1 VTRRSDPRGSCAAAA
16 ALAAAGLLLTASCA
30 SRSSRPH
37 NFAAAGEEQTARA
50 IAAWR
55 EAVARA
61 DRLGPS
67 RLLYDARM
75 RQGAVSLPGTLA
87 VSTAEPVR
95 ATMTGPFG
103 SPVATYA
110 DGALRGEKFA
120 PVAIE
125 PEPLLWLLGG
135 VWKAQ
140 EPQVRGVAGDDALL
154 VWTSPSP
161 VEGVLHVPS
170 ARFTSLRVTTGGK
183 TLEASYAGT
192 ADPWPTKV
200 ELKDPATKSS
210 LRLSLVAREP
220 LP

>member
-1 VTRRSDPRGSCAAAA
+1 MARRSDPRGPCAAA
-16 ALAAAGLLLTASCA
+16 ALAAAGLLLTVSCA
-30 SRSSRPH
+30 SRPSRPR
-37 NFAAAGEEQTARA
+37 NFIAAGEEQAARA

-61 DRLGPS
+61 DSLGPS

-87 VSTAEPVR
+87 LSTAEPVR

-110 DGALRGEKFA
+110 NGALRGEKFA
-120 PVAIE
+120 PLAIE
-125 PEPLLWLLGG
+125 PQSLLWLLGG
-135 VWKAQ
+135 VWKTP

-161 VEGVLHVPS
+161 AEGVLHLPS
-170 ARFTSLRVTTGGK
+170 ARFTSLRVSSGGK
-183 TLEASYAGT
+183 TLDASYSGT

-210 LRLSLVAREP
+210 LRLTLVGRESIP
-220 LP
+220 

>member
-1 VTRRSDPRGSCAAAA
+1 MARRSDPRGSYAAA

-30 SRSSRPH
+30 SRPSRPH

-75 RQGAVSLPGTLA
+75 QQGAVSLPGTLA
-87 VSTAEPVR
+87 LSTVEPVQ

-110 DGALRGEKFA
+110 NGALRGEKFA
-120 PVAIE
+120 PLAIE

-135 VWKAQ
+135 VWKAA
-140 EPQVRGVAGDDALL
+140 EPQVRGVEGDDALL

-161 VEGVLHVPS
+161 AEGVLHLPS
-170 ARFTSLRVTTGGK
+170 ARFTSLRVASGGK
-183 TLEASYAGT
+183 TLEVSYAGT

-210 LRLSLVAREP
+210 LRLSLVGREP
-220 LP
+220 VP

>member
-1 VTRRSDPRGSCAAAA
+1 M
-16 ALAAAGLLLTASCA
+16 AGLLLTAACA
-30 SRSSRPH
+30 SRPSRPH
-37 NFAAAGEEQTARA
+37 NFVAAGEEQTARA

-61 DRLGPS
+61 DTLGPS
-67 RLLYDARM
+67 RLLYDAKM
-75 RQGAVSLPGTLA
+75 RQGAVSLPGTFAL
-87 VSTAEPVR
+87 STAEPVQ

-110 DGALRGEKFA
+110 NGSLRGEKFA
-120 PVAIE
+120 PVAID

-135 VWKAQ
+135 VWKAP

-161 VEGVLHVPS
+161 AEGVLHLPS
-170 ARFTSLRVTTGGK
+170 ARFTSLRVASRGK

-210 LRLSLVAREP
+210 LRLTLVGREP
-220 LP
+220 VP

>member
-1 VTRRSDPRGSCAAAA
+1 VARRSDSRGSCAA

-30 SRSSRPH
+30 SRPSRPH
-37 NFAAAGEEQTARA
+37 NFVAAGEEQTARA

-61 DRLGPS
+61 DTLGPS
-67 RLLYDARM
+67 RLLYDAKM

-87 VSTAEPVR
+87 LSTAEPVR

-110 DGALRGEKFA
+110 NGSLRGEKFA

-125 PEPLLWLLGG
+125 PGPLLWLLGG
-135 VWKAQ
+135 VWKAS

-161 VEGVLHVPS
+161 AEGVLHLPS
-170 ARFTSLRVTTGGK
+170 ARFTSLRVASGGK

-210 LRLSLVAREP
+210 LRLTLVGREP
-220 LP
+220 VP